1 MESMKENILNRLRR
15 MEEKIT
21 CDVDMHENIFEITEF
36 EDMVRMGTDNEGNEI
51 LIWSDALQW
60 ALNRNRYV
68 HIPSNE
74 KVYYI
79 DKLII
84 INSGNHIIA
93 DKDAV
98 ICLVKSVRTCMFR
111 NRNVIYGCIS
121 PIDKSGMLPP
131 DRDISII
138 GGTWMEQDP
147 KDKVQVS
154 DNIFTAFL
162 LSNIKGLIL
171 RDMVI
176 QDIHGFA
183 MQIGNVTDMIVE
195 NISFPKTYG
204 DGIHINGSVKNA
216 AVRNISG
223 TTGDDM
229 IALNAW
235 DWPGSSVNFGNI
247 DTILIENI
255 TSLGG
260 HKALRML
267 PGRKYYDDGSMC
279 ECDIKN
285 VIIRNISGITEFKM
299 YMQPPTY
306 TVIPVKTAVGRADH
320 IYLEKIELEEG
331 ACFEICSNSA
341 FMSFEDIHLSYSTK
355 GKSVVLV
362 HVGPKSVTGN
372 RNAPSDEWT
381 EVYYPEGI
389 CKVEELYFRNIT
401 DESGDMMKQAHLAG
415 EIQLKPNP
423 DYPNTVPRGGTGFGI
438 IGNIIYE
445 TEHQ

>member
-1 MESMKENILNRLRR
+1 MESMKENIFNRLKR
-15 MEEKIT
+15 MEEKIS
-21 CDVDMHENIFEITEF
+21 CDIDVHENVFELTEF
-36 EDMVRMGTDNEGNEI
+36 KDMVRQGTDNEGQEI
-51 LIWSDALQW
+51 SIWSDAMQW

-68 HIPSNE
+68 HIPANE

-79 DKLII
+79 DKLIV

-111 NRNVIYGCIS
+111 NRNIVYGCIS

-131 DRDISII
+131 DRDISIT
-138 GGTWMEQDP
+138 GGIWMEQEP
-147 KDKVQVS
+147 KDTGQAS

-162 LSNIKGLIL
+162 LSNIKGLTL
-171 RDMVI
+171 RDMNI

-183 MQIGNVTDMIVE
+183 VQIGNVTDMIVE
-195 NISFPKTYG
+195 NINFPKTYG

-216 AVRNISG
+216 TVRNISG

-247 DTILIENI
+247 DTILVENV
-255 TSLGG
+255 TSFGG
-260 HKALRML
+260 HKALRL
-267 PGRKYYDDGSMC
+267 LAGRKYYDDGSIC
-279 ECDIKN
+279 ECDLKN
-285 VIIRNISGITEFKM
+285 VIIRNIKGITEFKM
-299 YMQPPTY
+299 YMQPLPY
-306 TVIPVKTAVGRADH
+306 TVAPIKTTVGRTDH
-320 IYLEKIELEEG
+320 IYFEKIELEEG
-331 ACFEICSNSA
+331 ACFEVCSNSA
-341 FMSFEDIHLSYSTK
+341 FISFEDIHLSYSAK

-401 DESGDMMKQAHLAG
+401 DDSESSIKQEHLAE

-423 DYPNTVPRGGTGFGI
+423 NYPNTIPRGGTGFGI
-438 IGNIIYE
+438 IGDIIYE
-445 TEHQ
+445 IEHQ